1 MSCYPSHDVVGIR
14 VDPVS
19 DDVRGFDE
27 PTSAAD
33 PPVDDESVNE
43 IPASESESTTEE
55 AASPYVDVPFRVMHF
70 ESVLY
75 DLTDPSPMIY
85 LLEAESPFRYLVVP
99 IALPEAIALQ
109 HAHSAIEGRRPA
121 TNELMTTILTRLQA
135 EVIAARIVRYEG
147 GVFYAELDLMT
158 PRGREVFDC
167 RTSDAITLAL
177 RQKVSAP
184 ILCSEEVLQKY
195 YA

>member
-1 MSCYPSHDVVGIR
+1 
-14 VDPVS
+14 VS
-19 DDVRGFDE
+19 DDVQNIDDPLAEGAPATATSLSDE
-27 PTSAAD
+27 APIEPEA
-33 PPVDDESVNE
+33 
-43 IPASESESTTEE
+43 PAEDATN
-55 AASPYVDVPFRVMHF
+55 PYVDVPFRVMHF

-121 TNELMTTILTRLQA
+121 TSELVTTILTRLQA

-158 PRGREVFDC
+158 PKGREVFDC
-167 RTSDAITLAL
+167 RTSDAIILAL
-177 RQKVSAP
+177 RQKVNAP

>member
-1 MSCYPSHDVVGIR
+1 
-14 VDPVS
+14 VS
-19 DDVRGFDE
+19 DEVQDIDSSTPEEESQRSEADAPVAAPDAAPEE
-27 PTSAAD
+27 PS
-33 PPVDDESVNE
+33 N
-43 IPASESESTTEE
+43 
-55 AASPYVDVPFRVMHF
+55 PYQDVPFKVMHF

-99 IALPEAIALQ
+99 IALQ

-121 TNELMTTILTRLQA
+121 TSELITTILTRLQA

-158 PRGREVFDC
+158 PKGREVFDC
-167 RTSDAITLAL
+167 RTSDALILAL
-177 RQKVSAP
+177 RQKVNAP